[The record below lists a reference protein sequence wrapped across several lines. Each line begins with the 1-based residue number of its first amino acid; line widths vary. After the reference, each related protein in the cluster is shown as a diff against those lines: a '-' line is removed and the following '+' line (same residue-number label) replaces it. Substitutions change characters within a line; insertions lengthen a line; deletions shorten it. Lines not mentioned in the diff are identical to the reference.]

1 MDQETRVN
9 RVKAL
14 EAIKANALKMTEGG
28 ADANEVRDFINQRS
42 EERREGNEVRDF
54 INQGKMQLA
63 YELPDL
69 ESAEKAF
76 AAVARYKASQGLRE
90 G

>member
-14 EAIKANALKMTEGG
+14 EAIKANALKMTEEG
-28 ADANEVRDFINQRS
+28 ADA
-42 EERREGNEVRDF
+42 NEVRDF

>member
-28 ADANEVRDFINQRS
+28 ADA
-42 EERREGNEVRDF
+42 NEVRDF

>member
-14 EAIKANALKMTEGG
+14 EAIKANALKLTEEG
-28 ADANEVRDFINQRS
+28 ADANEVRDFINQ
-42 EERREGNEVRDF
+42 
-54 INQGKMQLA
+54 GKVKLA

-76 AAVARYKASQGLRE
+76 AAVARYKASKGTRE